1 MSTQTQGSA
10 EDESSSGPS
19 TPESLG
25 GCRELP
31 MASRTMQQ
39 FSSDALF
46 GPLGVGLWSRSAFP
60 TTMHDFNVNAATSI
74 WSFDRDSFFSS
85 SHALHLDNSSTLYS
99 RRTNSLQSTCSSS
112 SSSSTSPTTTSSL
125 DTDFDLTSPFF
136 SPQQQNHQFLPDLD
150 LLLPDPTS
158 PTLPTT
164 EAQECL
170 LFASTESIRED
181 LRLVANY
188 VSTLEER
195 VSQNVRCAGLR
206 QKAEMEARR
215 FCRSD
220 EKKKW
225 WDEDWR
231 GVMDGEAGDLV
242 ARFDASDLKKRLGGI
257 RRDIEGIVGFT

>member
-19 TPESLG
+19 TPESLS

-39 FSSDALF
+39 FSSVALF
-46 GPLGVGLWSRSAFP
+46 GASGVDLWSRSAFP
-60 TTMHDFNVNAATSI
+60 TTMHDFDVNAATSI
-74 WSFDRDSFFSS
+74 WSFGRDSFFSS
-85 SHALHLDNSSTLYS
+85 SHPLHLDNSSTLYS
-99 RRTNSLQSTCSSS
+99 RRTTSLQSTCSSS

-164 EAQECL
+164 EAQDCL

-206 QKAEMEARR
+206 QKAEMEVRK
-215 FCRSD
+215 FCRGHDD
-220 EKKKW
+220 EKW
-225 WDEDWR
+225 WDDDWR
-231 GVMDGEAGDLV
+231 ESGSVAPQTLA
-242 ARFDASDLKKRLGGI
+242 ARFDASELKKRLGGI